1 MTSCSGF
8 PNFRRTSLVARAAA
22 LLVSGLLALALVPHP
37 GKAQEND
44 ANPADSIRI
53 LAFGDSLTAG
63 YGLPQEDGFVPQLQ
77 QALDKMGRSVE
88 VINGGVSGDTTAGG
102 VARLDWMLADRPDIV
117 ILELGANDALRGL
130 SPDEARRNLET
141 IVLRIKE
148 AGARILLAGM
158 LAPRNLG
165 EEYAAAFDSIYP
177 ELAAAHGLE
186 LYPFFLEGV
195 ATRPELNQGDGIHPT
210 REGVAV
216 IVEGILPHLTK
227 LLDAH
232 S

>member
-1 MTSCSGF
+1 MPSFSGIPSF
-8 PNFRRTSLVARAAA
+8 SRLVPVLAAGLLLLAAA
-22 LLVSGLLALALVPHP
+22 VVPVSDR
-37 GKAQEND
+37 AQAAE
-44 ANPADSIRI
+44 PVRI

-77 QALDKMGRSVE
+77 QALDKMGRRAQ

-130 SPDEARRNLET
+130 PPEEARRNLET
-141 IVLRIKE
+141 IIQRIKDT
-148 AGARILLAGM
+148 GAEILLAGM
-158 LAPRNLG
+158 LAPRNMG
-165 EEYAAAFDSIYP
+165 EDYADAFDAIYP
-177 ELAAAHGLE
+177 DLAAAHQLE

-216 IVEGILPHLTK
+216 IVEGIMPQLAR
-227 LLDAH
+227 LLDNA

>member
-1 MTSCSGF
+1 MFSLK
-8 PNFRRTSLVARAAA
+8 PYFRATSLF
-22 LLVSGLLALALVPHP
+22 LLLAGLFLSS
-37 GKAQEND
+37 GQAQAE
-44 ANPADSIRI
+44 PIRI

-77 QALDKMGRSVE
+77 KALDKMGREAV

-102 VARLDWMLADRPDIV
+102 VARLDWMLADKPDFV

-130 SPDEARRNLET
+130 DPAEARRNLET
-141 IVLRIKE
+141 IILRIKE
-148 AGARILLAGM
+148 AGAKILLAGM
-158 LAPRNLG
+158 LAPRNMG
-165 EEYAAAFDSIYP
+165 DDYAIAFDGMYP
-177 ELAAAHGLE
+177 ELARAHGLE

-195 ATRPELNQGDGIHPT
+195 ATKPELNQGDGLHPT
-210 REGVAV
+210 KEGIAV

-227 LLDAH
+227 MLDQT